1 MISGGTEINKTQ
13 NAIASA
19 LAQSFY
25 SLEQFSTKTT
35 TTTTTTSTT
44 TTTTTTEAGLI
55 TLNAAGKY
63 YIKNFIISVQY
74 IYIYIYMLME
84 TT

>member
-1 MISGGTEINKTQ
+1 MISGGTEVNKTQ
-13 NAIASA
+13 NAIATA

-25 SLEQFSTKTT
+25 SLEQFPTK
-35 TTTTTTSTT
+35 TTTTTSTT

-63 YIKNFIISVQY
+63 LQF
-74 IYIYIYMLME
+74 L
-84 TT
+84 